1 MQVLKLNRAEG
12 QILTWKPEAIGG
24 RSGSSVIDYTEA
36 GPRVVGLLTWG
47 GGGEGLGQST
57 PFFYKL
63 CEVGFHRPWR
73 VFRQEFAEVPCFAPP
88 QTGDSKAKFAEMPAM
103 VSADD
108 ETVVDAITEDGIR
121 RKPKAPKE
129 PDSDVTDSGE
139 RPLVRLFQFLRR
151 SIITILLAS
160 GAGIAGYFLGRASK

>member
-1 MQVLKLNRAEG
+1 
-12 QILTWKPEAIGG
+12 
-24 RSGSSVIDYTEA
+24 
-36 GPRVVGLLTWG
+36 
-47 GGGEGLGQST
+47 
-57 PFFYKL
+57 
-63 CEVGFHRPWR
+63 
-73 VFRQEFAEVPCFAPP
+73 
-88 QTGDSKAKFAEMPAM
+88 MPAM